1 MKKFKIAFI
10 IISFCIMI
18 SSICFAETVG
28 NASATL
34 ATQINVNYDEKN
46 IELKNANDEVIYPI
60 MYKDRTY
67 LPIEPIAFIAN
78 TSFEWNEKL
87 KSVYLSS
94 NSDTQKSDFEERTD
108 TLNENQSIDVLIDN
122 EIKIYYDDELQNLID
137 ENGIKIEPLIYN
149 DTIYLTF
156 RYLVDLFNIEA
167 EWNAE
172 TYTITLLKNNDK
184 STEVYSDIAGT
195 PYEGVIEAL
204 TELGIINGYEDGTFK
219 PLNSVN
225 RAEYTK
231 LLVVATGLEPA
242 TDVNKGAT
250 KFSDVGAEHWACG
263 YINIADEYGYI
274 SGYSDGTFRPNNAIT
289 YEEAIMYTVNALGYK
304 YALEEAYITKAE
316 EIKLVD
322 KLVFTSYD
330 DELTRGNACIL
341 LWNMLRTEMW
351 DIENGNGK
359 IKLEVP
365 RINGLYFYTGY
376 EQTVRLSF
384 FDSNTMNISG
394 DKRTIVGEQDVI
406 ISLKDKE
413 KYEWKDG
420 TTEDKILK
428 WNIEKKIIRIP
439 SITAREYNG
448 EEITCDFFV
457 GDGEYIEK
465 YLVSISGNKAMEIGS
480 YEAIISLRNKECT
493 EWNNGTTD
501 DKIILWEITKGKLEV
516 PYQDFYY
523 GEVLEYNGKE
533 QEAILKEF
541 EEDLMTITGNKA
553 TKVGNYKATVSLKDK
568 EHYQWKIFNA
578 ENKTMEYTTE
588 DQEIE
593 WKITKKDL
601 TIPTL
606 MNNSQYN
613 GKEQKIKL
621 RNFDESIM
629 NITNGV
635 ATEIGKYKAI
645 ISLKDKNNYQWEKGG
660 TEDITISWSITQGIL
675 GIPGVYSSSSSN
687 RYTGQEQQACIEGF
701 DDTLMNITGNIATE
715 VGTYKAII
723 SIKDKTKY
731 QWKNGTTEDVILT
744 WHIKKASCDIEIVN
758 RNLILGEEL
767 KVLITPNI
775 TDGTIIIWYE
785 EKNNGGVY
793 YENQLPTETGL
804 YKVKIQ
810 VINDKNLSETTK
822 EEYIFIEEAKNNSN
836 TNSTSSTSSSRGG
849 GSSSS
854 TKTYKATITQ
864 ATGGT
869 IAVNESEVEK
879 GDKQVFVIMADEGYK
894 IVDVKVDGKS
904 VGAVNTY
911 TIEEVTKKHTITATF
926 EKLTEEE
933 LKELEESKESTWV
946 NTFEDVTT
954 NDWYYEAVK
963 FVNEAGLF
971 KGLSDTEFGANVTM
985 NRAMIVTVLHRL
997 AGETKVQD
1005 SNISFSDIS
1014 NEEYYS
1020 NAVIWAVENGI
1031 VNGVG
1036 NNDFA
1041 PQDDV
1046 TREQLIVMLYRYA
1059 KLTGNLTEE
1068 KANLSAYDDV
1078 DLISD
1083 YAKEAF
1089 AWAIQEGIITGRTTT
1104 TLAPKGIATRAEVAT
1119 MIMRFST
1126 MINNT
1131 AKNN

>member
-1 MKKFKIAFI
+1 MKKSKIC
-10 IISFCIMI
+10 ISLVFMFVMLCSGVCMASEKTKLPVPEFESVFDDVIEYTGIEQTAELINFSEDLMTITNNKQKEIGKYDITI
-18 SSICFAETVG
+18 SLKNPDEYEWEIYNEDTGEYTYTTEDQILKWEIVKAELRLPYQYK
-28 NASATL
+28 TL
-34 ATQINVNYDEKN
+34 EYKGEEQEVDLKYYDYDEHK
-46 IELKNANDEVIYPI
+46 
-60 MYKDRTY
+60 Y
-67 LPIEPIAFIAN
+67 L
-78 TSFEWNEKL
+78 
-87 KSVYLSS
+87 
-94 NSDTQKSDFEERTD
+94 
-108 TLNENQSIDVLIDN
+108 
-122 EIKIYYDDELQNLID
+122 
-137 ENGIKIEPLIYN
+137 
-149 DTIYLTF
+149 
-156 RYLVDLFNIEA
+156 
-167 EWNAE
+167 
-172 TYTITLLKNNDK
+172 
-184 STEVYSDIAGT
+184 
-195 PYEGVIEAL
+195 
-204 TELGIINGYEDGTFK
+204 
-219 PLNSVN
+219 
-225 RAEYTK
+225 
-231 LLVVATGLEPA
+231 
-242 TDVNKGAT
+242 
-250 KFSDVGAEHWACG
+250 
-263 YINIADEYGYI
+263 I
-274 SGYSDGTFRPNNAIT
+274 S
-289 YEEAIMYTVNALGYK
+289 
-304 YALEEAYITKAE
+304 
-316 EIKLVD
+316 
-322 KLVFTSYD
+322 
-330 DELTRGNACIL
+330 
-341 LWNMLRTEMW
+341 
-351 DIENGNGK
+351 
-359 IKLEVP
+359 
-365 RINGLYFYTGY
+365 
-376 EQTVRLSF
+376 
-384 FDSNTMNISG
+384 ISG
-394 DKRTIVGEQDVI
+394 DCKATEIGTYVATA
-406 ISLKDKE
+406 SLIDKE
-413 KYEWKDG
+413 RSMWEDG
-420 TTEDKILK
+420 TTEDKNVVWKIVTNK
-428 WNIEKKIIRIP
+428 TNVPKQNGGIEY
-439 SITAREYNG
+439 TG
-448 EEITCDFFV
+448 EEQSFELYD
-457 GDGEYIEK
+457 YQK
-465 YLVSISGNKAMEIGS
+465 EI
-480 YEAIISLRNKECT
+480 
-493 EWNNGTTD
+493 
-501 DKIILWEITKGKLEV
+501 
-516 PYQDFYY
+516 
-523 GEVLEYNGKE
+523 
-533 QEAILKEF
+533 
-541 EEDLMTITGNKA
+541 MTITGNKA
-553 TKVGNYKATVSLKDK
+553 TNAGKYIAKVSLKDKKNYEWAVYDEQIEDYIYTTDDQEFEWEIYTKKLNVPKRDGYYDIEYTGQEQLLNLRYYGYDEEIINIVGNKATDVGKYTATVSLKDK
-568 EHYQWKIFNA
+568 NNYEWKLYD
-578 ENKTMEYTTE
+578 EQSKLYTLYTTE
-588 DQEIE
+588 DQTIE
-593 WKITKKDL
+593 WEIVIGKLCLPRLNLQK
-601 TIPTL
+601 
-606 MNNSQYN
+606 NYYN
-613 GKEQKIKL
+613 GKEISTSFTYYIYDSFVDSEMKADNEEIKNIKNL
-621 RNFDESIM
+621 II
-629 NITNGV
+629 ITNDKATNAGTHIIKV
-635 ATEIGKYKAI
+635 SLKDKENFVWRIRDEKNNKWVFSNEDQEFEWKIDKKSINIPSVSKSCNYTGEEQEIILKSYDEDLMTISGDKATEIGEYKAI

>member
-1 MKKFKIAFI
+1 MKKLKVAI
-10 IISFCIMI
+10 ILFFLCIMCA
-18 SSICFAETVG
+18 SNCFA
-28 NASATL
+28 
-34 ATQINVNYDEKN
+34 
-46 IELKNANDEVIYPI
+46 
-60 MYKDRTY
+60 
-67 LPIEPIAFIAN
+67 
-78 TSFEWNEKL
+78 
-87 KSVYLSS
+87 
-94 NSDTQKSDFEERTD
+94 
-108 TLNENQSIDVLIDN
+108 
-122 EIKIYYDDELQNLID
+122 
-137 ENGIKIEPLIYN
+137 
-149 DTIYLTF
+149 
-156 RYLVDLFNIEA
+156 
-167 EWNAE
+167 
-172 TYTITLLKNNDK
+172 
-184 STEVYSDIAGT
+184 TEVYSDIAGT
-195 PYEGVIEAL
+195 PYEGAIEAL
-204 TELGIINGYEDGTFK
+204 TELGIINGYLDGTFR
-219 PLNSVN
+219 PLKSVN

-231 LLVVATGLEPA
+231 LLVVATGLEDA
-242 TDVNKGAT
+242 ADLCKGAT

-274 SGYSDGTFRPNNAIT
+274 SGYSDGTFKPNNAIT
-289 YEEAIMYTVNALGYK
+289 YEEAIMYTVRALGYK
-304 YALEEAYITKAE
+304 YTLEEAYITKAE
-316 EIKLVD
+316 ELNLID
-322 KLVFTSYD
+322 TLVFSSYS
-330 DELTRGNACIL
+330 DELTRGNACNL
-341 LWNMLRTEMW
+341 LWQMLKTPMW
-351 DIENGNGK
+351 DIEDGNGK

-448 EEITCDFFV
+448 EEITCNFFE
-457 GDGEYIEK
+457 GEYIEK

-501 DKIILWEITKGKLEV
+501 DKIILWEITKGKLGV

-533 QEAILKEF
+533 QEAILEKF

-568 EHYQWKIFNA
+568 EHYQWKIINA
-578 ENKTMEYTTE
+578 ENKTTEYTTE

-593 WKITKKDL
+593 WKITKKNL

-635 ATEIGKYKAI
+635 AIELGNYEAI
-645 ISLKDKNNYQWEKGG
+645 ISLKDKENYQWEKGG
-660 TEDITISWSITQGIL
+660 TEDITISWSITQGGL
-675 GIPGVYSSSSSN
+675 VIPAVDVPN
-687 RYTGQEQQACIEGF
+687 KYTGNEQRANIDGF
-701 DDTLMNITGNIATE
+701 DEDLMDISGNIATE

-731 QWKNGTTEDVILT
+731 QWKNGTTEDVVLT
-744 WHIKKASCDIEIVN
+744 WHIKKATCNIEIVN

-775 TDGTIIIWYE
+775 TDGTLVVWYE

-793 YENQLPTETGL
+793 YENELPTETGL

-810 VINDKNLSETTK
+810 VLDDKNLLETTK

-836 TNSTSSTSSSRGG
+836 TNSTTTTTTSSSSRGG

-854 TKTYKATITQ
+854 TRTYKATITQ
-864 ATGGT
+864 TTGGT

-894 IVDVKVDGKS
+894 IVDVKVDGES

-933 LKELEESKESTWV
+933 LKELEESKETTWV

-997 AGETKVQD
+997 AGEPEAQN
-1005 SNISFSDIS
+1005 SNVKFNDVL
-1014 NEEYYS
+1014 NEEYYT
-1020 NAVIWAVENGI
+1020 NAVIWAVENEI

-1036 NNDFA
+1036 NNEFA
-1041 PQDDV
+1041 TQDNV

-1089 AWAIQEGIITGRTTT
+1089 SWAIQEEIITGRTTT

-1119 MIMRFST
+1119 MIMRFSN
-1126 MINNT
+1126 MINEV
-1131 AKNN
+1131 